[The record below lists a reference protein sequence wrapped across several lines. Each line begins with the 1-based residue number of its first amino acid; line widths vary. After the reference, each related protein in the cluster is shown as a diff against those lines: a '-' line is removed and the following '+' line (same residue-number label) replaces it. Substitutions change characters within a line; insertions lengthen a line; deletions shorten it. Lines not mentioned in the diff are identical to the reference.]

1 MDNINLRQEYH
12 NYSDAY
18 TFSVLAQG
26 KKKPPDPMAGGLLE
40 ETNLELHIKLNI
52 TPVHV
57 IGCNSLGASCAL
69 KHSHGAGGGEI

>member
-1 MDNINLRQEYH
+1 MDNKNLRQEYH

-26 KKKPPDPMAGGLLE
+26 KKKPPDPMAGGFLE

-52 TPVHV
+52 TPIHV
-57 IGCNSLGASCAL
+57 ITQNCICASSTFQQ
-69 KHSHGAGGGEI
+69 SHRAG